1 MKIDYIIFRSGV
13 VDRWMIYLFNVPLLT
28 KTRKH
33 KRKERYGIF
42 CFSVVPTNKPFMT
55 INRLMKALNFL
66 ARKQSERGKED
77 TSYDFFCNLF
87 MDKLSKE
94 RIIDAGKIEL
104 PIRYY
109 TKDMDKIPEELIKTN
124 GKKVDWIHKNLVNE
138 K

>member
-1 MKIDYIIFRSGV
+1 MIVDYIIFRSGV
-13 VDRWMIYLFNVPLLT
+13 VDRWMIYLYNVPLLT

-55 INRLMKALNFL
+55 IRRLMGSLNYL
-66 ARKQSERGKED
+66 NRKRSEEGKED

-94 RIIDAGKIEL
+94 RIIDVGKIEL

-109 TKDMDKIPEELIKTN
+109 TRDMDKIPGELIETDC
-124 GKKVDWIHKNLVNE
+124 KKVDWIHRNLVNE